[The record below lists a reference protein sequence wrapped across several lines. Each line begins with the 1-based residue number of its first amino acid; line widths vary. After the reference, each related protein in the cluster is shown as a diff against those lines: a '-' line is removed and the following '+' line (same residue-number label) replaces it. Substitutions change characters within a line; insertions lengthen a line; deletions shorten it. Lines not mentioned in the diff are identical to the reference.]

1 MPKPSEDDKPDSI
14 IFGQFAGIKNTVA
27 RERLTIADLERAIN
41 VDLDNAGQL
50 KRRRGYRKMLSGDC
64 HSMFTSNHGAVYVV
78 KDGDLCLLN
87 PDFTTRTIVSSV
99 GNQPLAYVHVND
111 TVYFS
116 SAITSGKFNHD
127 TLVPSPW
134 GAVAA
139 EKMWLS
145 PVVNP
150 TPTLPPIKG
159 KSLMRPPLATALA
172 YYNGRIYMAVGKA
185 VWVTELYLYDWVDDV
200 KGFTPYEADVT
211 VLASVTDGLYVGTE
225 TGVWFQTGPFNEMKR
240 VAAVSSGALPG
251 SAVQVPPHLIPDP
264 FVMSTKSAIM
274 IMTQDGV
281 CLGMDGGNMTNVSQD
296 RVVLPKAAKASAL
309 FRSQDGVNQYVSV
322 ADSGG
327 TPVSGARI
335 GDYVDAEIRRFQ
347 GA

>member
-1 MPKPSEDDKPDSI
+1 MPKPEDDKPDSI
-14 IFGQFAGIKNTVA
+14 TFGQFTGIKNTVA
-27 RERLTIADLERAIN
+27 RERLTITDLERAIN

-50 KRRRGYRKMLSGDC
+50 KRRRGYRKMLSGNC
-64 HSMFTSNHGAVYVV
+64 HSMFTSNHGSVYVV
-78 KDGDLCLLN
+78 KDGNLCLLN
-87 PDFTTRTIVSSV
+87 PDFTTRTIVSGV
-99 GNQPLAYVHVND
+99 GIQPLAYVHVND
-111 TVYFS
+111 TIYFS
-116 SAITSGKFNHD
+116 SSVTSGKFNHD

-274 IMTQDGV
+274 LMTQDGV

-296 RVVLPKAAKASAL
+296 RVVLPKAAKANAL
-309 FRSQDGVNQYVSV
+309 FRSQDGVNQYIGV

-327 TPVSGARI
+327 SPVSSARI